1 MNFLRQ
7 NFNSYT
13 ALSKAGIYPLL
24 RNDKL

>member
-1 MNFLRQ
+1 MNFLLQ